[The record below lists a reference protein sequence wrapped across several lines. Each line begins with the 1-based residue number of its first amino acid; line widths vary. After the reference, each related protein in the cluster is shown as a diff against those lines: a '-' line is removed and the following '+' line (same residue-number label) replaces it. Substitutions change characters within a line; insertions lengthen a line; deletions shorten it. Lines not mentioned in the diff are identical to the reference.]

1 MAHRTRSGR
10 SKLRGF
16 TFVELMVVVTI
27 IVILI
32 TMAIPQYQK
41 SIQRAKESVL
51 HNNLF
56 TLRTVI
62 DHYTMDK
69 AKAPQSLDDLVSGG
83 YLRAIP
89 VDPITGSNQT
99 WTKTMEDNDQAVSQ
113 SEPGIYEVH
122 SGSDKVALDGK
133 RYSEW

>member
-1 MAHRTRSGR
+1 M
-10 SKLRGF
+10 RGF

-41 SIQRAKESVL
+41 SILRAKESVL

-69 AKAPQSLDDLVSGG
+69 AKAPQTLDDLVSAG

-89 VDPITGSNQT
+89 VDPMTGSNQT
-99 WTKTMEDNDQAVSQ
+99 WTKVMEDNDQAVRQ
-113 SEPGIYEVH
+113 AEPGIYEVH
-122 SGSDKVALDGK
+122 SGADKVALDGK

>member
-1 MAHRTRSGR
+1 
-10 SKLRGF
+10 
-16 TFVELMVVVTI
+16 MVVITI

-41 SIQRAKESVL
+41 AILRSKESVL

-62 DHYTMDK
+62 DHYTYDK
-69 AKAPQSLDDLVSGG
+69 AKAPQTLQDLVSEG
-83 YLRAIP
+83 YLRAVP
-89 VDPITGSNQT
+89 MDPMTGANNT
-99 WTKTMEDNDQAVSQ
+99 WTTLNEDPSQAVDQAN
-113 SEPGIYEVH
+113 PGIFEVH
-122 SGSDKVALDGK
+122 SGSDKVGLNGT